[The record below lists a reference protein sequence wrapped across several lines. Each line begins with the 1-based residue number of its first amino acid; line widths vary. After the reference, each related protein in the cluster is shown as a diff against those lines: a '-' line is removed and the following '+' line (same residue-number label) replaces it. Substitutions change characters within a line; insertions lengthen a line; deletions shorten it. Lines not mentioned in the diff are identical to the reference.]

1 MNMITT
7 LLALAAVAAVDPD
20 PLARARSGEAQCFM
34 PDVLFK
40 TCVSLE
46 YYAAT
51 GPGTYTNRGVSLVE
65 IDQSIVVDY
74 LMPIQIRGRALC
86 GTVRSAHLLSGKVS
100 VAGRPLPREKAA
112 AILARVN
119 KRVAA
124 IRDKEACMV
133 YEPTDDGMLKTKVTV
148 AGVRRPD
155 LDAPFKWVKPSD
167 GYTVAP

>member
-1 MNMITT
+1 MITT
-7 LLALAAVAAVDPD
+7 LLALAAVASADPD

-46 YYAAT
+46 YYSPT

-65 IDQSIVVDY
+65 IDQPIVVEY
-74 LMPIQIRGRALC
+74 FVPIQIKGKASC
-86 GTVRSAHLLSGKVS
+86 GTLRSAHLLSGKVS
-100 VAGRPLPREKAA
+100 VAGRPLPRDKAD

-124 IRDKEACMV
+124 VRDKEACMLI
-133 YEPTDDGMLKTKVTV
+133 EPAAQGMFKTKVTI

-155 LDAPFKWVKPSD
+155 LDSPFQWVKPSD